1 MAEFNPITD
10 LMPMDSSEES
20 VDESSE
26 QIKVIRT
33 QLIETRNSVANVLN
47 IIKTKNSLLDRDLD
61 KIKSLNARLQRTIPR
76 IPIMRGKAGVQFGDT
91 IEEEKKKG
99 GLNIPMLPPRAPVEE
114 KVSYERPMIKQAA
127 DIIGNIFNIGLIF
140 GGIKSLFKGGVK
152 KLVKPGNKIVPTPG
166 IGIGSPIK
174 VNPNKTPIKIPSFLE
189 KVINPVKKKFAP
201 TEKTGSLLNFS
212 RENVSNIFDLSPAAR
227 MRIANTKNFPKI
239 SKGGKLVREGNKL
252 LEQEQRSNRLAKIFK
267 FIKTKPKTRGR
278 VNKRI
283 TRKLLNKDKL
293 EKILR
298 DADSKVFKSGQ
309 EADSIAA
316 VVRKVLKEGDIGS
329 ANLTKSEKSTFEAF
343 KKYLDDAIELEIFTK
358 KDVGELRK
366 FLRQSDVGG
375 ENINFEKVLE
385 QLRKNVFGNTFFET
399 GTPGAFL
406 NTKPMSND
414 IAMLNT
420 NTGFT
425 RETIIITDS
434 IG

>member
-33 QLIETRNSVANVLN
+33 QLIETKNSVVNVLN

-61 KIKSLNARLQRTIPR
+61 KIKSLNDRLQRTIPR

-99 GLNIPMLPPRAPVEE
+99 GLNIPMLPPRTPVEE
-114 KVSYERPMIKQAA
+114 KVSYKRPFIKQTAN
-127 DIIGNIFNIGLIF
+127 IIGKIFDIGLIL
-140 GGIKSLFKGGVK
+140 GGVRSFFKGGVK
-152 KLVKPGNKIVPTPG
+152 KLVKPEVGANKIVPVTPG
-166 IGIGSPIK
+166 
-174 VNPNKTPIKIPSFLE
+174 VLTPKKEKLIERVLSFLKTKKLSRTSKQRGYAAFSKDASKVKPETLVERMTKAYE
-189 KVINPVKKKFAP
+189 KNFGKKFNPV
-201 TEKTGSLLNFS
+201 LS
-212 RENVSNIFDLSPAAR
+212 RRGN
-227 MRIANTKNFPKI
+227 
-239 SKGGKLVREGNKL
+239 LVREGNKL
-252 LEQEQRSNRLAKIFK
+252 LEQEQRNNRFLKLFRTLRFK
-267 FIKTKPKTRGR
+267 TSPIKGR

-283 TRKLLNKDKL
+283 TRKILNEDKL

-298 DADSKVFKSGQ
+298 DADSKLFKSGQ
-309 EADSIAA
+309 EADAIAA

-329 ANLTKSEKSTFEAF
+329 ANLTKSEKSTFQAF
-343 KKYLDDAIELEIFTK
+343 KKYLDDAIDEGIFTQ

-375 ENINFEKVLE
+375 ENINFEKVLQ
-385 QLRKNVFGNTFFET
+385 QLRKNVFGNTFFKT

-420 NTGFT
+420 DTSVTNTVIF
-425 RETIIITDS
+425 ITNPPTA
-434 IG
+434 